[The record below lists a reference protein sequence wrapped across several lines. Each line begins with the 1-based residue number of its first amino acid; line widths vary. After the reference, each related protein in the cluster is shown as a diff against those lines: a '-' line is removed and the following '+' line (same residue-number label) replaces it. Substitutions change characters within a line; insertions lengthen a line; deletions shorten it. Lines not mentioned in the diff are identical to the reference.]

1 MASTRRSLGV
11 AGKVGTIV
19 TLPLKLTRRG
29 VEQLAGVTSSLLTRG
44 EGFVAGAA
52 SNVDE
57 TAGGLFRGGKRN
69 HKNKTRKNRN
79 HKNKSRKNRNHKN
92 RDHKERDHKDRN

>member
-1 MASTRRSLGV
+1 MANTRRSLGV

-69 HKNKTRKNRN
+69 HKNKSRKNKMN
-79 HKNKSRKNRNHKN
+79 HKNKSRKNRKN
-92 RDHKERDHKDRN
+92 KMNHKDRN